1 MYNQHSQLPD
11 SAHSAPIRPD
21 QPKLATFCPVSK
33 GKSQTCQ
40 KWQNTTTI
48 QKSNQKTANFSFVS
62 FFLDTQRL
70 SLFLAHPTRSRSHCL
85 APGHDVALET
95 RLDRTCRRRGCTAF
109 ALHRSEQTWERNLV
123 LCVRCVCVCGVWFCV
138 WFCVCCVYVV
148 CGWVWV
154 GADSKELALTSRLT

>member
-48 QKSNQKTANFSFVS
+48 QKSNQKTANPHFSFVS
-62 FFLDTQRL
+62 FFLHTQRL

-123 LCVRCVCVCGVWFCV
+123 LCVRCVCVWCV
-138 WFCVCCVYVV
+138 VLCVFCVYVV